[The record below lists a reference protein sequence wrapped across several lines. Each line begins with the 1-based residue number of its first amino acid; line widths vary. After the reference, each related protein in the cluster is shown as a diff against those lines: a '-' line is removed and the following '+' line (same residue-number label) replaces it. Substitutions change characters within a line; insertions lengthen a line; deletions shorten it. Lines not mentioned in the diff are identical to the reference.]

1 MTNHMININKWGK
14 QKQSPIGKNILLRFG
29 SQGCS
34 LGISYWQNDKRF
46 REFGLNAD
54 DLSYKIGKVF
64 SVYDQRRFIETFE
77 HTFSMEYIQ
86 SNFKFWDDVAND
98 PNWQNTV
105 NLYLKNLKC
114 DILKRLYQ
122 P

>member
-54 DLSYKIGKVF
+54 DLLYKIGKYSPF
-64 SVYDQRRFIETFE
+64 MIKDALLKHLSTHLAWNTFNRISSFG
-77 HTFSMEYIQ
+77 TMLPMIQ
-86 SNFKFWDDVAND
+86 TGK
-98 PNWQNTV
+98 
-105 NLYLKNLKC
+105 
-114 DILKRLYQ
+114 IL
-122 P
+122 